1 MGVINPIALM
11 VDFVYYPI
19 PILAAI
25 WILMRLWQTYDE
37 LEYLTERPL
46 AQRYGE
52 GSWAVVTGATSGIGL
67 GFVEA
72 FSARGF
78 NLVLIG
84 RSQAKLDK
92 TICALKKKFNKTKY
106 RTILADFAE
115 TPTTEFYDGIM
126 SKMSDLDVSVLVN
139 NVGSLEF
146 QQFTE

>member
-1 MGVINPIALM
+1 MGAINPIALM

-25 WILMRLWQTYDE
+25 WILMKLWQTYDE
-37 LEYLTERPL
+37 LECLTERPL
-46 AQRYGE
+46 AERYGE
-52 GSWAVVTGATSGIGL
+52 GSWAVVTGATGGIGL

-84 RSQAKLDK
+84 RNQAKLDK
-92 TICALKKKFNKTKY
+92 TIRALKKKFNKTKY

-146 QQFTE
+146 QKFTE